1 MRILIIEDQWEIA
14 SFIKKG
20 LSAERFVVDTVDS
33 GEEGIKLARL
43 NKYDLAIIDINL
55 PKIDGIEVCKNL
67 RKYKKTF
74 PIIMLRV
81 KNETET
87 KIQVLNTGAD
97 DYLSSPFS
105 FEELLAIVRALLRRQ
120 KNIVGPK
127 LKVDNLEMDILSHT
141 VTRAG
146 KPINLRKKEFTLLE
160 YLMRNEGLN
169 LTRNMILEH
178 VWDMN
183 ADPFTNTVDVHVKF
197 LRDKIDK
204 GHKRKL
210 LHTIRGYG
218 YKLE

>member
-1 MRILIIEDQWEIA
+1 MRILIIEEEWEIA

-20 LSAERFVVDTVDS
+20 LSAERFVVDTADS
-33 GEEGIKLARL
+33 GEEGIKLAKL
-43 NKYDLAIIDINL
+43 NQYDLAIIDINL

-67 RKYKKTF
+67 REDKKTF

-81 KNETET
+81 KNESET
-87 KIQVLNTGAD
+87 KIQVLNIGAD

-127 LKVDNLEMDILSHT
+127 LKVDDLEMDILSHT

-146 KPINLRKKEFTLLE
+146 KPIELSRKEFTLLE
-160 YLMRNEGLN
+160 YLMRNDGLT

-204 GHKRKL
+204 GHKKKL

-218 YKLE
+218 YKME

>member
-1 MRILIIEDQWEIA
+1 MRILIIEEEWEIA

-20 LSAERFVVDTVDS
+20 LSAERFVVDTADS
-33 GEEGIKLARL
+33 GEEGIKLAKL
-43 NKYDLAIIDINL
+43 NQYDLAIIDINL

-67 RKYKKTF
+67 REDKKTF

-81 KNETET
+81 KNESET

-120 KNIVGPK
+120 KKIIGPK

-146 KPINLRKKEFTLLE
+146 KPIELSRKEFTLLE
-160 YLMRNEGLN
+160 YLMRNDGLA

-204 GHKRKL
+204 GHKKKL

-218 YKLE
+218 YKME

>member
-1 MRILIIEDQWEIA
+1 MRILIIENEWEVA

-20 LSAERFVVDTVDS
+20 LSAERFVVDTADG

-43 NKYDLAIIDINL
+43 NQYDLAIIDMNL
-55 PKIDGIEVCKNL
+55 PEIDGMEACKKL
-67 RKYKKTF
+67 RRYKKTF

-127 LKVDNLEMDILSHT
+127 LKVADLEMDILSHT
-141 VTRAG
+141 AKRAG
-146 KPINLRKKEFTLLE
+146 KPINLRKKEFSLLE
-160 YLMRNEGLN
+160 YFMRNVGLI
-169 LTRNMILEH
+169 LTRNMILEN

-218 YKLE
+218 YKME